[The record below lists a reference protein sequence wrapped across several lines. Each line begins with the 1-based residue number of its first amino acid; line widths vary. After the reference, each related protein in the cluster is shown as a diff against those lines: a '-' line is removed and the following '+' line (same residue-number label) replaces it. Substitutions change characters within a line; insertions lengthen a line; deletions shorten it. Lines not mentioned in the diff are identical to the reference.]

1 MTLALSVSAFPPYH
15 LLDEPRPG
23 ELDDRATR
31 AREKTKRLEKLYDLS
46 LEHGWDGRQ
55 VLDGL
60 IAKHGGIHVPPDKAE
75 ALGEV
80 FTVILW
86 GELAAWNVSAD
97 LARGLDDIDARKAA
111 TAQAFDEARHFAV
124 LREYLLRS
132 GVPLPPL
139 SALTRRVLVRIME
152 ARSPLEQL
160 TGMQMLVENLA
171 LAIFRRVAE
180 ARVEPVLS
188 ELLEYIERDES
199 RHVGLGANY
208 LPVLLSRAGRFERS
222 RLALFSAELFALTI
236 AQGRRIDRHWKALG
250 IDHRE
255 LALGSFRL
263 HQQMQRQMDDVAGA
277 HVKGG
282 LQLTGRQHRALVDF
296 LHPADPAAVT
306 RGHGVALKILDA
318 GSDLFE
324 RALRGRAAA

>member
-1 MTLALSVSAFPPYH
+1 MTLPLSISEFPPYH
-15 LLDEPRPG
+15 LLDDARAS

-55 VLDGL
+55 VLDDL
-60 IAKHGGIHVPPDKAE
+60 VRKHGGIHVPPDKAE

-97 LARGLDDIDARKAA
+97 LARGLDDVDARKAA

-124 LREYLLRS
+124 LRAYLVQS
-132 GVPLPPL
+132 GVPLPSL
-139 SALTRRVLVRIME
+139 SPLTRRVLVRIME

-208 LPVLLSRAGRFERS
+208 LPVLLARAGRIERS

-236 AQGRRIDRHWKALG
+236 AQGRRIDRHWKTLG

-263 HQQMQRQMDDVAGA
+263 HQQMQKQMDDVAGA
-277 HVKGG
+277 RVKGG
-282 LQLTGRQHRALVDF
+282 LQLTARQHRALVDF
-296 LHPADPAAVT
+296 LHPEDPAAIS
-306 RGHGVALKILDA
+306 RAHASAL
-318 GSDLFE
+318 
-324 RALRGRAAA
+324 RALDTTSRLLGTVLRS

>member
-1 MTLALSVSAFPPYH
+1 MTLPSSLSHFPPYH
-15 LLDEPRPG
+15 LLDEPNAG
-23 ELDDRATR
+23 DLDERATR

-60 IAKHGGIHVPPDKAE
+60 VAKHGGIHVPADKAE

-97 LARGLDDIDARKAA
+97 LARGLDDVDARKAA

-139 SALTRRVLVRIME
+139 SPLTRRVLVRIME

-160 TGMQMLVENLA
+160 TGMQLLVENLA
-171 LAIFRRVAE
+171 LAIFRRVAD

-208 LPVLLSRAGRFERS
+208 LPVLLARAGRLERS

-236 AQGRRIDRHWKALG
+236 AQGRRIDRHWRALG

-263 HQQMQRQMDDVAGA
+263 HQQMQHQMDAVAGTR
-277 HVKGG
+277 VKGG
-282 LQLTGRQHRALVDF
+282 LQLTARQHRALVDF
-296 LHPADPAAVT
+296 LHPANPATIT
-306 RGHGVALKILDA
+306 RTHSHALRLLDA
-318 GSDLFE
+318 TSSLLGTVLTN
-324 RALRGRAAA
+324 